1 MSQQALD
8 FTRRPQT
15 PYWPTTT
22 LPINELAAA
31 IKSAEKQDDA
41 VMAIFRSVGG
51 ELGPS
56 QVWKIG
62 NANGMG
68 WLLTSVRRSM
78 TNLAD
83 EKCGE
88 LVRLNT
94 TRMGLHNVR
103 EHLWSLPQADRAA

>member
-1 MSQQALD
+1 MRTALD
-8 FTRRPQT
+8 ITTRRPQT
-15 PYWPTTT
+15 PYWPTTA

-41 VMAIFRSVGG
+41 VMAIFKAIGG

-62 NANGMG
+62 VANGMN
-68 WLLTSVRRSM
+68 WLLTSTRRSM

-83 EKCGE
+83 NKCGA

-94 TRMGLHNVR
+94 TRMGLHGVR
-103 EHLWSLPQADRAA
+103 EHVWALPTQGEAA

>member
-1 MSQQALD
+1 MSAQPSYD
-8 FTRRPQT
+8 TRRPQT

-41 VMAIFRSVGG
+41 VLAIFRSVGG

-62 NANGMG
+62 VANGMG

-83 EKCGE
+83 NKCGA
-88 LVRLNT
+88 LVKLRT
-94 TRMGLHNVR
+94 TRMGQFGVV
-103 EHLWSLPQADRAA
+103 EHLWALPTQGEAA

>member
-1 MSQQALD
+1 MSAQPSFD
-8 FTRRPQT
+8 TRRPQS
-15 PYWPTTT
+15 PYWSTTP

-41 VMAIFRSVGG
+41 VLAIFRAVGG

-62 NANGMG
+62 TANGMG

-83 EKCGE
+83 LKCGA

-94 TRMGLHNVR
+94 TRMGLFGAM
-103 EHLWSLPQADRAA
+103 EHLWALPQTDVAA

>member
-41 VMAIFRSVGG
+41 VTAIFRSVGG

-83 EKCGE
+83 NKCGA

-94 TRMGLHNVR
+94 THMGAHGSV
-103 EHLWSLPQADRAA
+103 EHCWSLPTQGNAA